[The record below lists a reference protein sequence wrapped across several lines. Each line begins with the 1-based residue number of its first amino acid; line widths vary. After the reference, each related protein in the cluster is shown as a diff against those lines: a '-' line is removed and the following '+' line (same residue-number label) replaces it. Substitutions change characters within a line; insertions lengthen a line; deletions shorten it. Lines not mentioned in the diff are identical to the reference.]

1 MRALLHSTRQPLLP
15 PFALSVALHVLVV
28 FGVGFAVDLPQ
39 QAFKTLAVTVSLTP
53 AVRAPVAARHVSAQ
67 NQLGELD
74 AGEQAPVTEVVM
86 QTSLTL
92 SREMPG
98 EGDGVAQPLP
108 EQQSPQSQGANQAAR
123 SDLSAQPTRVG
134 AVAARRALDAN
145 YLARWRA
152 RVEQMGNAL
161 YRGEPPAGNGDVRL
175 LVTVLADGSL
185 ENIRVL
191 QSSGIS
197 ELDQAAQDT
206 VVLSAPFPAF
216 SRELAQHT
224 PRLDI
229 IRTWQFRT
237 HAVSSANTTP
247 E

>member
-1 MRALLHSTRQPLLP
+1 
-15 PFALSVALHVLVV
+15 
-28 FGVGFAVDLPQ
+28 
-39 QAFKTLAVTVSLTP
+39 
-53 AVRAPVAARHVSAQ
+53 
-67 NQLGELD
+67 
-74 AGEQAPVTEVVM
+74 
-86 QTSLTL
+86 
-92 SREMPG
+92 
-98 EGDGVAQPLP
+98 
-108 EQQSPQSQGANQAAR
+108 
-123 SDLSAQPTRVG
+123 
-134 AVAARRALDAN
+134 
-145 YLARWRA
+145 
-152 RVEQMGNAL
+152 MGNAL

-175 LVTVLADGSL
+175 LVTVLADGTL

-237 HAVSSANTTP
+237 HAVRSANTTP